1 MHLFG
6 ILILLA
12 TVLGGTLFFWYEP
25 VATTTTTSNL
35 QQKIKTYTSA
45 QSTEQVEVYAGIS
58 VPVTATKLDIS
69 NRQLTGSL
77 KAEVRQLTALTELIL
92 SNNEFTGLPAEIG
105 QLTELRILNLSN
117 NPITGLPHELGN
129 LQKLT
134 LLDLRNTQY
143 SKADL
148 AIIAAQLPAATH
160 ILTE

>member
-1 MHLFG
+1 MKLFG
-6 ILILLA
+6 LLLLLIALLSGTSFFVYKQQQ
-12 TVLGGTLFFWYEP
+12 TVTPDTQSVLQDT
-25 VATTTTTSNL
+25 VARITG
-35 QQKIKTYTSA
+35 
-45 QSTEQVEVYAGIS
+45 ERVEIHTGIS
-58 VPVTATKLDIS
+58 TPITETKLDLS